1 MAIEQAIGVQH
12 TKGEERTLALLK
24 RTPDKHRPVVVAV
37 GGGGG
42 CVGGGGPGEL
52 FGLSRC

>member
-1 MAIEQAIGVQH
+1 MAIEQAVGVQH
-12 TKGEERTLALLK
+12 TKGEERTLALRK

-37 GGGGG
+37 VGGGG